1 MAREMPRITVTLP
14 PDLVEEIRARVGPRE
29 TSAWVARA
37 ITEYLARERLAA
49 AVAEYEGETSP
60 ISEDDIAAAKTRTAW
75 KPARPRRRS
84 PAA

>member
-14 PDLVEEIRARVGPRE
+14 PDLVDEIRAQVGPRE

-49 AVAEYEGETSP
+49 AVAEYEAETGP
-60 ISEDDIAAAKTRTAW
+60 ISEEDIAAAKNRTAW
-75 KPARPRRRS
+75 KPPRRRRS

>member
-14 PDLVEEIRARVGPRE
+14 PDLVDEIRAQVGPRE

-49 AVAEYEGETSP
+49 AVAEYEAETGP
-60 ISEDDIAAAKTRTAW
+60 ISEEDIAAANKRTAW
-75 KPARPRRRS
+75 KPPRRRRS